1 MKILLVK
8 LKDLYI
14 QYASMLIMKKNN
26 NNNNQNVNV
35 EKMVAFV
42 KTFDYY
48 HHKFNFGNFSAVL

>member
-14 QYASMLIMKKNN
+14 QYASILIMKKK
-26 NNNNQNVNV
+26 NNNQNVNV

-48 HHKFNFGNFSAVL
+48 HHKFNFSNFSAVL